1 VIEIIGNQI
10 KLFRE
15 DLDSGR
21 LSIEEEVE
29 QAETLVLFLNKKEKI
44 SNDFKD

>member
-1 VIEIIGNQI
+1 MIEIIGNQI